1 MANRYRSSH
10 KIVVIADDLT
20 GATDTGVQFA
30 KQGLKVIVLMGAPQ
44 APSELEE
51 DVLVVDTQSR
61 ALSPAE
67 AYQKVTEAAL
77 LFKNRDQFQTLYKK
91 IDSTLRGNLGAEID
105 AIMDACG
112 LELAIVAPAYPKN
125 GRVTEGGRHFLGN
138 VHLEA
143 TEIAR
148 DPVCPVSESHIP
160 TLIAQQSRRNVGHIG
175 IKGIMAGTDGIL
187 EAMRQCDATG
197 QTILVCDAL
206 QEDHLKMIAMAA
218 ARLEKPLL
226 WVGSAGLAEYVP
238 MALGLGAASAGKHP
252 VVVIAGSVS
261 NVTRGQVAMLRQ
273 RKDVAYI
280 EADAPSFLKPG
291 AAPAE
296 ADRCYKAAV
305 SAIKAGKDVLI
316 VTGYDDGIVARTKE
330 EGSLSGLSGRQTSET
345 VAAALGTLCRRIA
358 LDVPVSGLVLTGGD
372 IALSCCRLLAAEGI
386 RVIREIA
393 PGIPLGVLKGGQ
405 CPGLNVIT
413 KAGAF
418 GAEDALCKAV
428 DYLKMFGASASAQS
442 LHEEQRK

>member
-1 MANRYRSSH
+1 MANRHRSSE

-20 GATDTGVQFA
+20 GANDTGVQFA
-30 KQGLKVIVLMGAPQ
+30 KQGLKAIVLMCIPGS
-44 APSELEE
+44 PSELDE

-61 ALSPAE
+61 TLSPAE
-67 AYQKVTEAAL
+67 AYQKVAETAQ
-77 LFKNRDQFQTLYKK
+77 LFKNKNQFQTLYKK
-91 IDSTLRGNLGAEID
+91 IDSTLRGNLGTEID
-105 AIMDACG
+105 AVMDVCG

-125 GRVTEGGRHFLGN
+125 GRVTEAGRHFLGN
-138 VHLEA
+138 VPLEA

-160 TLIAQQSRRNVGHIG
+160 TLIAQQSKRSVGLIG
-175 IKGIMAGTDGIL
+175 IKSIMAGTDGVL
-187 EAMRQCDATG
+187 HDMRQCAAMG
-197 QTILVCDAL
+197 HKILVCDAV
-206 QEDHLKMIAMAA
+206 QEDHLKRIAMAT

-238 MALGLGAASAGKHP
+238 MALGLGAAAAGKTP

-261 NVTRGQVAMLRQ
+261 NITRGQVAMLRQ
-273 RKDVAYI
+273 RTDVAYI
-280 EADAPSFLKPG
+280 EADAPSFLKPLT
-291 AAPAE
+291 AQAE
-296 ADRCYKAAV
+296 ADRCYQAAV
-305 SAIKAGKDVLI
+305 SASKAGRDVLI
-316 VTGYDDGIVARTKE
+316 VTGFDDAIVARTKE
-330 EGSLSGLSGRQTSET
+330 EGSSAGLSGRQTAET
-345 VAAALGTLCRRIA
+345 VAAALGTLCRRIV

-372 IALSCCRLLAAEGI
+372 IALSCCSMLAAEGI
-386 RVIREIA
+386 RVIQEVA

-428 DYLKMFGASASAQS
+428 DYLKMFGAFASARS